1 MHPDTNAPRWVIP
14 LLAAL
19 LVLRSGRHQLRS
31 LDDSGFRQIARGCD
45 RFLLATT
52 VPGFALAA
60 LLLPSAAGGWI
71 VLATSMWG
79 IVVMLLVGR
88 RVALERRRRRRLA
101 TQPPA
106 Q

>member
-1 MHPDTNAPRWVIP
+1 MPPDDNAPRWVIP
-14 LLAAL
+14 LLAAI

-31 LDDSGFRQIARGCD
+31 MDDSCFRLIARGCY

-52 VPGFALAA
+52 VPGSVLSA
-60 LLLPSAAGGWI
+60 LLLPTASGGW
-71 VLATSMWG
+71 VLMATSMWG

-88 RVALERRRRRRLA
+88 RIALERLRRRRL
-101 TQPPA
+101 TRQPPA

>member
-1 MHPDTNAPRWVIP
+1 MPPDDKAPRWLIP

-31 LDDSGFRQIARGCD
+31 LDDSGFRQVARGCD
-45 RFLLATT
+45 RFLIAAT
-52 VPGFALAA
+52 VPGFALSA
-60 LLLPSAAGGWI
+60 LLLPSAAGGW
-71 VLATSMWG
+71 VLLATSMWG
-79 IVVMLLVGR
+79 MVAMLLVGR

-101 TQPPA
+101 GLPPA